1 MCWHVCFTPQS
12 GDFLTVDR
20 CKVQGGRYQDDSV
33 TDTTIGVCFWNSHTF
48 FCFVFFIPLLS
59 FFLSFFFFLLL
70 NTLEHPFLTFFFSNP
85 LPSPL
90 ECPFAPVGLSC
101 FPGKR
106 KEGRERARACKLNS
120 IVLHYGSAEQA
131 RQLHAG

>member
-1 MCWHVCFTPQS
+1 METFSLWTDVKYKG
-12 GDFLTVDR
+12 GDIRMTVSQTQPLGYVFGTVIHFFVLFFL
-20 CKVQGGRYQDDSV
+20 
-33 TDTTIGVCFWNSHTF
+33 SH
-48 FCFVFFIPLLS
+48 

-120 IVLHYGSAEQA
+120 IVIHYGSAEQA

>member
-1 MCWHVCFTPQS
+1 MCWYVCFTPQS

-33 TDTTIGVCFWNSHTF
+33 TDTTIGVCFCNSHTF
-48 FCFVFFIPLLS
+48 FFVL
-59 FFLSFFFFLLL
+59 FFLSPVFPSSFFFFLL

-106 KEGRERARACKLNS
+106 KEGRERARAGKLNS
-120 IVLHYGSAEQA
+120 IVIHYGSAEQA